1 MIKRLIPWFL
11 LIVFSSALGLWTYNM
26 FNVKDYLIKFDV
38 NGGSKV
44 ASLSVKK
51 DNKLKNLPITSKENC
66 EFVGWFLEDEL
77 FDLTTPITKD
87 LTLVAKWNLVNNQE
101 YKLTFD
107 SLGGEDVNPI
117 FIRKDEI
124 LENYPTPIK
133 IGFTFKGWYYH
144 NK

>member
-66 EFVGWFLEDEL
+66 EFVGCTHIKEQNCGIKKALEVGKIDEQRYQNYVQ
-77 FDLTTPITKD
+77 I
-87 LTLVAKWNLVNNQE
+87 
-101 YKLTFD
+101 YKQLK
-107 SLGGEDVNPI
+107 EKEEH
-117 FIRKDEI
+117 R
-124 LENYPTPIK
+124 
-133 IGFTFKGWYYH
+133 W
-144 NK
+144 